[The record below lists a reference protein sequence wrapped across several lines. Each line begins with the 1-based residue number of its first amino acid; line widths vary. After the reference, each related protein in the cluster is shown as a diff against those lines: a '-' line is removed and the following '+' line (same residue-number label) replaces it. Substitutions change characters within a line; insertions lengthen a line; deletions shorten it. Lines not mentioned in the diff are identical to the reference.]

1 MELNSKTAIGP
12 SGIWKVLFQ
21 DSACWRMG
29 VYRPEHVSPSAIT
42 VLERHTCPELFIC
55 TGGPMGLLILENGSE
70 RVIELESGEAF
81 FTADFH
87 NGFSM
92 SDGGYFLV
100 VERTAFTTVYIDRN
114 SRDVIRTVEVKPE

>member
-1 MELNSKTAIGP
+1 MEPNSKMPIGP

-29 VYRPEHVSPSAIT
+29 VYRPEHGSPDDIT

-55 TGGPMGLLILENGSE
+55 TGGRMGLLIIENGNE
-70 RVIELESGEAF
+70 RVIELESDEAL

-87 NGFSM
+87 NGFSL
-92 SDGGYFLV
+92 SEGGYFLV
-100 VERTAFTTVYIDRN
+100 VERTAFTTVYIDRR
-114 SRDVIRTVEVKPE
+114 SREIIRTAEVKPE